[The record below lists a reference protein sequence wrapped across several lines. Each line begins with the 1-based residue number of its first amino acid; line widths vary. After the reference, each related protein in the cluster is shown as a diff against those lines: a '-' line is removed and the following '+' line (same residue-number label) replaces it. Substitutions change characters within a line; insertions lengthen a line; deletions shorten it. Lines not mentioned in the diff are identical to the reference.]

1 MTINLFQT
9 PLFYVF
15 IAVFAIAIFTII
27 SKVISGLVCSVSG
40 KRQKNHQPKRTR
52 NHGFARHYNYN
63 DHGFMQRTETMNDFV
78 RQENE
83 RQFNSFMNQSIAD
96 SNSFND
102 SMNHQMDTMNTINDM
117 NMMNMMNMNG
127 FM

>member
-1 MTINLFQT
+1 MFNS
-9 PLFYVF
+9 VF
-15 IAVFAIAIFTII
+15 FIIFLIIFGIAVFTILF
-27 SKVISGLVCSVSG
+27 KLISGLVCSVPG
-40 KRQKNHQPKRTR
+40 KRTR

-63 DHGFMQRTETMNDFV
+63 DNGFMQRTETMNDFV

-117 NMMNMMNMNG
+117 NMMNMNG